1 MVAKPENLYWIEGPW
16 PGRLAIVARPRGGE
30 WLADDVSAWRRTGVD
45 VIVSLLTLGENAELD
60 LSQEADAANKQEL
73 QYFSFPIA
81 DRNIP
86 ASVVATQNLVQQLAG
101 LLSEGKNVGLHC
113 RQGIGRSGLLAAS
126 LLVHSGVGVD
136 KAFER
141 IEKARGCPV
150 PDTAEQRHWVEQFG
164 TMEMLP
170 AP

>member
-1 MVAKPENLYWIEGPW
+1 MPENLYWIEGPW
-16 PGRLAIVARPRGGE
+16 PGRLALLTRPRGGE
-30 WLADDVSAWRRTGVD
+30 WLADDVRVWRRTGLD
-45 VIVSLLTLGENAELD
+45 VIVSFLTTGENAELD
-60 LSQEADAANKQEL
+60 LSRE
-73 QYFSFPIA
+73 
-81 DRNIP
+81 
-86 ASVVATQNLVQQLAG
+86 
-101 LLSEGKNVGLHC
+101 
-113 RQGIGRSGLLAAS
+113 GIGRSALLAAS
-126 LLVHSGVGVD
+126 LLVHSGVGAE

>member
-1 MVAKPENLYWIEGPW
+1 MPEDLFWIEGLW

-30 WLADDVSAWRRTGVD
+30 WLADDVSAWRRAGLD

-60 LSQEADAANKQEL
+60 LSQEDDAANKQGL

-81 DRNIP
+81 DRNVP
-86 ASVVATQNLVQQLAG
+86 ASVVETQNLVQQLVG
-101 LLSEGKNVGLHC
+101 LLSAGKNIGLHC
-113 RQGIGRSGLLAAS
+113 RQGIGRSALLAAS
-126 LLVHSGVGVD
+126 LLVHSGAGVD
-136 KAFER
+136 KAFQR

-150 PDTAEQRHWVEQFG
+150 PDTAEQRHWVEQFKAAA
-164 TMEMLP
+164 MLA